1 VYKTTAVIRKL
12 GRDPGLESV
21 TMTLMVYRNLL
32 RDALF
37 RLGKRV
43 EIWQSS
49 GKRMDWKIVKQA
61 CHHVREDVGWL
72 LTLLRARQETYRI
85 SKTNSADRLRTHPL
99 Y

>member
-1 VYKTTAVIRKL
+1 MAASTQNHAERVQVYKTTAVIRKL

-37 RLGKRV
+37 RLSKRI

-49 GKRMDWKIVKQA
+49 SKRMDWKVVKQ
-61 CHHVREDVGWL
+61 VGPFQYCGML
-72 LTLLRARQETYRI
+72 Q
-85 SKTNSADRLRTHPL
+85 RLIL
-99 Y
+99 I